1 MLLMCGDTNITEILK
16 IQNCSY
22 GTYSLDFK
30 DDKNVK
36 KYKDKLEN
44 SECDISILKDSKKYG
59 ITIEE
64 VCNDEIL
71 FSWKD
76 ENPFEISEEEY
87 LNNTRYNV
95 SVKKSTTTKNIKL
108 PVKMKINSFN
118 GRYFL

>member
-16 IQNCSY
+16 IQNSSY

-76 ENPFEISEEEY
+76 ENPFEISE
-87 LNNTRYNV
+87 
-95 SVKKSTTTKNIKL
+95 
-108 PVKMKINSFN
+108 
-118 GRYFL
+118 